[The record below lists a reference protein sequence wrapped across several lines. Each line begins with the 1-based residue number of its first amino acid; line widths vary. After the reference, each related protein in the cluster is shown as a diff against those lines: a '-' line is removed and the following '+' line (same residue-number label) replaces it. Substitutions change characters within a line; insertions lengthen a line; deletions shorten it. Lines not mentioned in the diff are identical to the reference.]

1 MHFLRLRADSHAQY
15 EIQIYADKMVEMLKK
30 WVPLTFEA
38 FEDYR
43 SDSFQLS
50 KEGARLLKDK
60 LGKKRI
66 KPSDYKLSL
75 REVREIENKF
85 NIKIS

>member
-1 MHFLRLRADSHAQY
+1 MGSFNFFCLL
-15 EIQIYADKMVEMLKK
+15 
-30 WVPLTFEA
+30 
-38 FEDYR
+38 DYR

-50 KEGARLLKDK
+50 KEGAKLLKDK
-60 LGKKRI
+60 LGNKKI
-66 KPSDYKLSL
+66 KPSNYKLSL

>member
-1 MHFLRLRADSHAQY
+1 MLMILV
-15 EIQIYADKMVEMLKK
+15 EILKK

-50 KEGARLLKDK
+50 KEGAKLLKDK
-60 LGKKRI
+60 LGNKKI
-66 KPSDYKLSL
+66 KPSNYKLSL